1 MPEATR
7 DPAFLEAAAALGAR
21 LCRDA
26 VWDGG
31 RCNWMGDAQDAVAG
45 QLAVVHRAM
54 GPALYDGTAGIG
66 LFLARLYAATG
77 EAPFRT
83 AARGALRQAVGAG
96 ERVGAEIRIALHAGW
111 TGMAWAL
118 AEAGDALGE
127 ARWME
132 ESASLAASL
141 RGVEPHP
148 LAIDVI
154 SGSAGAIPVLLELA
168 RRHGDDA
175 LAESAVRHGEFLL
188 QRARRGGDGWSWHTM
203 DAPVRGDL
211 LGYSHGAAGVALGL
225 LELAA
230 ATGDARFRQAADEG
244 FRYEARWFS
253 PEHGNW
259 PDFRLFGDPAA
270 AAAAPVGYA
279 LAWCHGAPG
288 IGLSRLRAWKLTGD
302 AARRA
307 EAEAALAT
315 TAHSLDAAVA
325 AGAGFGFSLCHGD
338 AGNAELPLL
347 AAQLL
352 GDASQAERAARVGRM
367 GIERHLLP
375 GAPWACGVPGG
386 GETPGLML
394 GLAGI
399 GWFYLR
405 LYDPATPSVLLVHPR
420 GEAPVPPPVL
430 SGPARKAVAVGA

>member
-26 VWDGG
+26 VWDGP
-31 RCNWMGDAQDAVAG
+31 RCNWMGDSQDAING
-45 QLAVVHRAM
+45 QLAIVHRAM

-77 EAPFRT
+77 EKPFRT
-83 AARGALRQAVGAG
+83 AARGALRQALGARD
-96 ERVGAEIRIALHAGW
+96 RVGEPLRIALHAGW
-111 TGMAWAL
+111 TGMAWAFAEAGEAMGDEAWTAESARL
-118 AEAGDALGE
+118 AEA
-127 ARWME
+127 
-132 ESASLAASL
+132 L
-141 RGVEPHP
+141 RAVDPHP
-148 LAIDVI
+148 AAIDVI

-175 LAESAVRHGEFLL
+175 LAENALRHGEFLL
-188 QRARRGGDGWSWHTM
+188 QRARRTDAGWSWHTM
-203 DAPVRGDL
+203 DAPMRDHL
-211 LGYSHGAAGVALGL
+211 TGYSHGTSGVALGL

-230 ATGDARFRQAADEG
+230 ATGDARFREAADEG
-244 FRYEARWFS
+244 FRYEARYFS

-270 AAAAPVGYA
+270 AAATPVGYA

-288 IGLSRLRAWKLTGD
+288 IGLSRLRAFQLTGD

-315 TAHSLDAAVA
+315 TARTLDAAA
-325 AGAGFGFSLCHGD
+325 ATGAGSGFSLCHGD

-347 AAQLL
+347 AAQVL
-352 GDASQAERAARVGRM
+352 GDPAQAERAARVGRM
-367 GIERHLLP
+367 GIERHLVP
-375 GAPWACGVPGG
+375 GAPWPCGVPGG

-394 GLAGI
+394 GLAGT

-420 GEAPVPPPVL
+420 SAARA
-430 SGPARKAVAVGA
+430 PARPSPAREAETAGV